1 MHPLSWNVYASHVDN
16 VQVLLENG
24 ASVNLDFDSIDKQ
37 GPVTSLD
44 LVVQLRYITTFQ
56 LVENAG
62 GDERFEKIESLL
74 RQHGGKTM
82 KELNEAEL

>member
-1 MHPLSWNVYASHVDN
+1 MDN
-16 VQVLLENG
+16 IQLLLEHR
-24 ASVNLDFDSIDKQ
+24 ASVNADFDSMDNR

-44 LVVQLRYITTFQ
+44 VAMQ
-56 LVENAG
+56 LVANEE
-62 GDERFEKIESLL
+62 GDERFQRIESLL

>member
-1 MHPLSWNVYASHVDN
+1 MHPLSWNVYGGHVDN
-16 VQVLLENG
+16 IKVLLENG
-24 ASVNLDFDSIDKQ
+24 ATVNLDFDSMDNR

-44 LVVQLRYITTFQ
+44 VAVQ
-56 LVENAG
+56 LVENES
-62 GDERFEKIESLL
+62 GDDRFQRIESLL

>member
-1 MHPLSWNVYASHVDN
+1 MHPLSWNVYGGHVDN
-16 VQVLLENG
+16 IQVLLENG
-24 ASVNLDFDSIDKQ
+24 ASVNLDFDSMDKR

-44 LVVQLRYITTFQ
+44 VAVQ
-56 LVENAG
+56 LVENEAG
-62 GDERFEKIESLL
+62 DDRFQRIESLL

>member
-1 MHPLSWNVYASHVDN
+1 MHPLSWNVYGGHVDN

-24 ASVNLDFDSIDKQ
+24 ASTNLDFDSMDNR

-44 LVVQLRYITTFQ
+44 VAVQ
-56 LVENAG
+56 LVENEER
-62 GDERFEKIESLL
+62 DERFEKIVSLL

-82 KELNEAEL
+82 KELKEAEL